1 MKKIL
6 YTAASSGTIND
17 QGKMA
22 ITLIKKMESK
32 SFDKIYIGLQ
42 LTMEAAKN
50 YIYEQ
55 GTMITTLTKTS

>member
-22 ITLIKKMESK
+22 ITLIKKWK
-32 SFDKIYIGLQ
+32 VKV
-42 LTMEAAKN
+42 
-50 YIYEQ
+50 
-55 GTMITTLTKTS
+55 LTKFILDYS